1 MLEQIS
7 SFIIHLIQT
16 FSYFGVFFLMM
27 LESAF
32 IPIPS
37 EITLP
42 FAGFL
47 AQQGAFNFTIVVLS
61 AIAGDVIGT
70 LIAYAVGFF
79 LEETVIIGLIEK
91 YGKFILLTKREYDH
105 VMHWFQKHGAIIIM
119 IGKLLPGF
127 RTIIGLPAGLA
138 ETPLL
143 KTVLYTL
150 IGSAIW
156 CTAFTYAGYTLGNN
170 WKSLDPVFRK
180 FEIVIVV
187 VVIAGILWY
196 VNHKLK
202 IVKFSSKRS

>member
-1 MLEQIS
+1 MLEQLS
-7 SFIIHLIQT
+7 GFIIHLIQT

-32 IPIPS
+32 VPIPS

-47 AQQGAFNFTIVVLS
+47 AQQGTFNFFLTVIAAVL
-61 AIAGDVIGT
+61 GDVTGT

-79 LEETVIIGLIEK
+79 LEETVVIGLIER

-105 VMHWFQKHGAIIIM
+105 VMHWFQKHGTIIIT

-127 RTIIGLPAGLA
+127 RTIIGLPAGLS

-143 KTVLYTL
+143 KTILYTL
-150 IGSAIW
+150 IGSVIW
-156 CTAFTYAGYTLGNN
+156 CTAFTYAGYVLGNN
-170 WKSLDPVFRK
+170 WKALDPIFRK
-180 FEIVIVV
+180 FEVVIVA
-187 VVIAGILWY
+187 VIVLGILWY
-196 VNHKLK
+196 INHKLK
-202 IVKFSSKRS
+202 IIKFKK